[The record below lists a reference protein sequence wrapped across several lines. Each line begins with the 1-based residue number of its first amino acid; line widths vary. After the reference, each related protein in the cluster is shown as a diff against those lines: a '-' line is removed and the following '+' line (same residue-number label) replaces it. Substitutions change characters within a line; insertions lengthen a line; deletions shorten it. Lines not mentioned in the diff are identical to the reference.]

1 MIQESH
7 VGIGILGKE
16 GAHAAMSSDF
26 VLKRFN
32 HLRRLICVHGRNNY
46 WRTTQVVMFSFYK
59 NLAFPLP
66 LFWFTFYSM
75 ANGTT
80 SYDSLLIV
88 RSHLT
93 RTHKRKRSWRAPF
106 FVASCSFLFVVSLA
120 CALLSRPLSTRSSRR
135 FLLSSLVCSI
145 ATCTRRR

>member
-26 VLKRFN
+26 VIKRFH
-32 HLRRLICVHGRNNY
+32 HLRRLICVHGRWNY
-46 WRTTQVVMFSFYK
+46 WRTAQVVMMSFYK

-66 LFWFTFYSM
+66 LFWYCFWSM

-80 SYDSLLIV
+80 SFDSLLMV
-88 RSHLT
+88 TQHT
-93 RTHKRKRSWRAPF
+93 RAHAD
-106 FVASCSFLFVVSLA
+106 
-120 CALLSRPLSTRSSRR
+120 ST
-135 FLLSSLVCSI
+135 
-145 ATCTRRR
+145 

>member
-26 VLKRFN
+26 VIQRFN

-46 WRTTQVVMFSFYK
+46 WRTSQVVLFSFYK

-66 LFWFTFYSM
+66 LFWYCYWSM

-88 RSHLT
+88 RKTSTKNNNNASYCHGVT
-93 RTHKRKRSWRAPF
+93 VVMYSS
-106 FVASCSFLFVVSLA
+106 FVSLCSCSPFRLVSTHSLLPSHPSLLA
-120 CALLSRPLSTRSSRR
+120 YLIKTYRKT
-135 FLLSSLVCSI
+135 F
-145 ATCTRRR
+145 